1 MPFGQ
6 GYSVVRICEQ
16 EQAMRA
22 RALQVIKDMFARKE
36 IERKAKIK
44 RTGRVPNAYQ
54 IPTWRDEITG
64 RIREK
69 NEPYNER

>member
-1 MPFGQ
+1 MA
-6 GYSVVRICEQ
+6 RTCKQ
-16 EQAMRA
+16 EQANRA
-22 RALQVIKDMFARKE
+22 MELRDRRERLARKE
-36 IERKAKIK
+36 IERKAKIR
-44 RTGRVPNAYQ
+44 RTGRVPEAYQ

>member
-1 MPFGQ
+1 MPFGN
-6 GYSVVRICEQ
+6 GYSVARNVSQQESDQAKLRMSLRDVKARI
-16 EQAMRA
+16 
-22 RALQVIKDMFARKE
+22 E
-36 IERKAKIK
+36 IARKAKIK
-44 RTGRVPNAYQ
+44 RTGRVPDAYQ

>member
-1 MPFGQ
+1 MPVGD
-6 GYSVVRICEQ
+6 GYSMARLCTQ
-16 EQAMRA
+16 EQANRA
-22 RALQVIKDMFARKE
+22 MELRELKERLARKE
-36 IERKAKIK
+36 IERKAKIR
-44 RTGRVPNAYQ
+44 RTGRVPEAYQ

>member
-1 MPFGQ
+1 MPFEQ
-6 GYSVVRICEQ
+6 GYSVARICEK
-16 EQAMRA
+16 EQAMHA

-54 IPTWRDEITG
+54 IPTWREEITG

-69 NEPYNER
+69 HEPYNER